1 MGIGKQKKPYSID
14 QEIAFK
20 LNTTF
25 MKQLILFTLC
35 LFVSQ
40 VYGQELE
47 TEVFDETYDQIQNL
61 DSLEAYKVKRVS
73 LGIKLG
79 IPNIAGISLEGI
91 TPILGNRVAPFFD
104 YSFFPVNSDETDID
118 LKYSE
123 FGSNFYFGDQ
133 GMGVYFGIGF
143 GALNTDIVFKDV
155 TFEEDG
161 NQGSGEGK
169 ISYNVNTT
177 NLKLGIKTGGKVY
190 FRLELGY
197 GIGSI
202 PDTLEVEGTFTYE
215 DSNGVTQTD
224 NGTETEEFPPIPGV
238 SSGGVLVGNFGFG
251 ISF

>member
-1 MGIGKQKKPYSID
+1 
-14 QEIAFK
+14 
-20 LNTTF
+20 
-25 MKQLILFTLC
+25 MKHLVLLTLC
-35 LFVSQ
+35 LFATRIYS
-40 VYGQELE
+40 QELE
-47 TEVFDETYDQIQNL
+47 TEVFDLPNEQIQNI
-61 DSLEAYKVKRVS
+61 DSLEVYKVKRLS

-91 TPILGNRVAPFFD
+91 TPILENRIAPFFD
-104 YSFFPVNSDETDID
+104 YSSFPVNTDETDID

-133 GMGVYFGIGF
+133 GKGVYFGIGF
-143 GALNTDIVFKDV
+143 GALNTNIIFKDV

-169 ISYNVNTT
+169 ISYKVNTT

-202 PDTLEVEGTFTYE
+202 PDTVEVKGTFTYE
-215 DSNGVTQTD
+215 DTNGITQTD
-224 NGTETEEFPPIPGV
+224 TGTETEEFPPIPGV
-238 SSGGVLVGNFGFG
+238 SSGGVLIGNFGFG